1 MSEINGTESCECK
14 SNNICENR
22 CVCINNNV
30 IKYILRKDLRIDTYT
45 YGVMKTNQPD
55 FLLVTGYD
63 KSENALLAAVSDLV
77 PVRKWLGDT
86 KKFSGGNVFERLDRL
101 TNDLS
106 ETLSFFDE
114 YMIPSYELKADIDCV
129 FYDDGKGRC
138 RFLCLPVIEETAK
151 TPTVSQLFPAAVC
164 SAEYENDKQKAI
176 AMDIAGFLLKSGRTS
191 CGADACSI
199 RSMDA
204 CSTRGKDA
212 CPPDTVLILEQ
223 VSEKLRAAAVTDTAV
238 KRKKAPSFL
247 TRLFSAQSTE
257 ISDDE
262 FFFEEEAPSKMEILP
277 VLTCRSTGAQ
287 YPLIFGPD
295 YLGTDP
301 EKCSICID
309 CDGENDKDVV
319 FCKMSAK
326 RGKWFIKNL
335 AKSEKIFINGEEI
348 SMGYECEMKPADII
362 TIGKTDFVFSHGN

>member
-1 MSEINGTESCECK
+1 MGEINGTESCECK
-14 SNNICENR
+14 GNNICENR

-30 IKYILRKDLRIDTYT
+30 IKYMLNKDSQIDTYT
-45 YGVMKTNQPD
+45 YGVMKTNQPNC
-55 FLLVTGYD
+55 LLVAGYD
-63 KSENALLAAVSDLV
+63 RNENALLFAVSDLV

-106 ETLSFFDE
+106 ETLKFFDE
-114 YMIPSYELKADIDCV
+114 YMIPPYELKSNIDCV
-129 FYDDGKGRC
+129 FYDAGKGQC
-138 RFLCLPVIEETAK
+138 RFLCLPVIEETAE
-151 TPTVSQLFPAAVC
+151 TPWVSQLFPAAVC

-191 CGADACSI
+191 CGADACL
-199 RSMDA
+199 
-204 CSTRGKDA
+204 TRGKDA
-212 CPPDTVLILEQ
+212 CPPDMIMILGQ

-247 TRLFSAQSTE
+247 TRLFSAQSTG

-309 CDGENDKDVV
+309 CDRENDKDDV

-326 RGKWFIKNL
+326 RGKWFIKIL
-335 AKSEKIFINGEEI
+335 AKNEKIFINGEEI

-362 TIGKTDFVFSHGN
+362 TIGKTDFVFSYGN